1 MRPTPSQTI
10 GPFFAVALGREE
22 MVRGGALVV
31 TGRVLDGAGAVV
43 SDAYLELWDGR
54 RFGRCPTDA
63 DGLFS
68 FSAAA
73 PPAGYIAVSVFA
85 RGLLQR
91 LATRIYFDAGAAPDA
106 SLVARPADGSDPA
119 GSPRGAWRFDIHLQG
134 ERETT
139 FLAL

>member
-22 MVRGGALVV
+22 MAADGPLRIEGTVFDGEGSPVPDAYIEAW
-31 TGRVLDGAGAVV
+31 DGA
-43 SDAYLELWDGR
+43 

-63 DGLFS
+63 DGRFS
-68 FSAAA
+68 FTTVE
-73 PPAGYIAVSVFA
+73 PDGPYIAVSVFA

-91 LATRIYFDAGAAPDA
+91 LATRIYLDADAAPDP
-106 SLVARPADGSDPA
+106 SLVARAEDG
-119 GSPRGAWRFDIHLQG
+119 GVRRFDVHLQG
-134 ERETT
+134 EHETV